1 MAAADE
7 LSGVHPGMTHH
18 EIRAALDR
26 ATPTRQLGR
35 HLVLAY
41 QRTAPSA
48 SGQRADLLAR
58 LQRIADGEEPEALH
72 GLVTLRKGQVI
83 RLVEQG
89 GCVQPGP
96 SDTRINSGDS
106 EGVSMT
112 RPTSRT
118 GGRPRKHASRLAA
131 WAAASRA
138 YRTRR
143 KALPS

>member
-18 EIRAALDR
+18 EIRAALER
-26 ATPTRQLGR
+26 ATPTRQLAR

-58 LQRIADGEEPEALH
+58 LQRIADGEEPEALQ
-72 GLVTLRKGQVI
+72 GLAVIRKGQVI

-89 GCVQPGP
+89 GCVN
-96 SDTRINSGDS
+96 SDPADARINSGNS
-106 EGVSMT
+106 ERVSIT
-112 RPTSRT
+112 RAMSRA
-118 GGRPRKHASRLAA
+118 GGRPRKHVSSLAA
-131 WAAASRA
+131 RAAASRA
-138 YRTRR
+138 YRARR
-143 KALPS
+143 KTPA